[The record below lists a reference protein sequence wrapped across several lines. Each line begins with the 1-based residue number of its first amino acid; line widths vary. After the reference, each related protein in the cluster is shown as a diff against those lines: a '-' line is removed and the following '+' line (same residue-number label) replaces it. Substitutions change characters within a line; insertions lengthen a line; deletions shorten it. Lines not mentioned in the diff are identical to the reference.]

1 MESKFKINFLFKNK
15 FISLLKSKSN
25 GTNYIKNFLNLAKN
39 FTLNKTNLFF
49 FLNSAFILSYFKNS
63 KNIGFAQ
70 TIEENKNIPLEK
82 RVNVINFNANTP
94 IEDRFNAI
102 RLKNIE
108 GNLLAVFDGHGGDSI
123 SEYASQKI
131 APYLDSI
138 YLELINNKNN
148 KDKTKD
154 QLISQALYDT
164 FQKIVNKINKKFV

>member
-1 MESKFKINFLFKNK
+1 MESKFKINFLFKNTI
-15 FISLLKSKSN
+15 ISLLKSKSN
-25 GTNYIKNFLNLAKN
+25 TISNGKNYIKNFLNLAKN
-39 FTLNKTNLFF
+39 FTFNKKNLFL
-49 FLNSAFILSYFKNS
+49 FLNSSLFFTYLKNS
-63 KNIGFAQ
+63 KKIVYAQ
-70 TIEENKNIPLEK
+70 TNEENKIIPLEE
-82 RVNVINFNANTP
+82 RVNVINFSANTP

-138 YLELINNKNN
+138 YLELMNNKNN

-164 FQKIVNKINKKFV
+164 FQKIVN